1 MPSSFQAVAVLVF
14 ALLPGALYVWSFER
28 QAGRYGIGASDR
40 VLRFIGVSAIFLAF
54 LAAPLYWLYSRFWDR
69 FVSGEDLPLALAT
82 IPILYIATPILI
94 GTTIGVG
101 LRRGRRWVRWLT
113 GPDPAPRAWDH
124 LFQYRQDGW
133 IRCRMKSGVWLAGAY
148 ATANGRQSYSAG
160 YPEEQDLY
168 LAATVAVDPE
178 TGAFEI
184 DDKGDPVVGSG
195 GLLLQWSEIEYLE
208 FIDA

>member
-1 MPSSFQAVAVLVF
+1 M
-14 ALLPGALYVWSFER
+14 
-28 QAGRYGIGASDR
+28 
-40 VLRFIGVSAIFLAF
+40 LRFIGISAIFLAVV
-54 LAAPLYWLYSRFWDR
+54 AAPVYWLYSRFWVR
-69 FVSGEDLPLALAT
+69 FVDGDSLPWPLAF
-82 IPILYIATPILI
+82 IPILYIALPIGI

-101 LRRGRRWVRWLT
+101 LRRGRPWVRWLT

-133 IRCRMKSGVWLAGAY
+133 IRCRMKSGIWLGGAY
-148 ATANGRQSYSAG
+148 AFANGRQSYSAG

-178 TGAFEI
+178 TGTFEL
-184 DDKGDPVVGSG
+184 DENGDPVVGTG
-195 GLLLQWSEIEYLE
+195 GLLLRWGEIEYLE